1 MAKVFD
7 SVSSRAFPEVL
18 LARRAALRAFLVVVM
33 GRFSRGPF
41 RKIYFIFSQPIFLPD
56 LSFFFS
62 VFLAIHFP
70 VFVTFT
76 VFRLPHDTRHP
87 PPPYCTRLL
96 PLSPPTLPPQ
106 SWLWCAVGTPPQTTT
121 KTLEFSLCSFLQ
133 ALRSRVWR
141 PPHDLVSPFDAG
153 QVPSRP
159 PYPSHMHFWSHA
171 FSSPCQ
177 AHSPGLHFLEVVFV
191 RVGTSAQKGSLP
203 LSPPLLCCFC

>member
-7 SVSSRAFPEVL
+7 VVSSRAFPEVL

-33 GRFSRGPF
+33 GRFSRVPF
-41 RKIYFIFSQPIFLPD
+41 LKKFFIFFQPIFCGFFYSLPRHPI
-56 LSFFFS
+56 SFFCHLHCLS
-62 VFLAIHFP
+62 SPA
-70 VFVTFT
+70 
-76 VFRLPHDTRHP
+76 RHTP
-87 PPPYCTRLL
+87 PPTTLLHTPLAPIPPY
-96 PLSPPTLPPQ
+96 PSPPILA
-106 SWLWCAVGTPPQTTT
+106 LVCNRTPPKTTP
-121 KTLEFSLCSFLQ
+121 KTLEVSLCSFLQ

-159 PYPSHMHFWSHA
+159 PNPSHMHFWSHA

-191 RVGTSAQKGSLP
+191 RVGTSAQKGSFP
-203 LSPPLLCCFC
+203 LFPPLLCCFC